1 MTHTAISKLAEKRRR
16 KLMKQSRF
24 SAVIDCLNVH
34 PENAPENQDELL
46 QWFDDQNSLL
56 NSLKYFQESTIAK
69 HADPVK
75 RANNVLENGIKVA
88 ANTRIDLN
96 SPPIWKELIS
106 ETRNLRYKMHSWVL
120 LDPLLCADEVSEGN
134 EYLLK
139 AVDIANDWIEHF
151 IIAGDKDEFA
161 WYDMGVGQRATKLP
175 YMLRRLI
182 EIGGNSEII
191 SNFII
196 ASEIHISELSQEDR
210 VAMHSNHGLFQIA
223 GLMAL
228 VRDIPWLSGSKSGFE
243 SAKQLLKKM
252 IDEHFAEDGLHK
264 EHSPEYH
271 LFMRNHLHSFQST
284 GWIDSDDEINRL
296 LTNVEEISHWM
307 QNPEKNVIALG
318 DSNNGLASKDRWDEI
333 NGQLNSGIKILPF
346 GGLVIENTEKDGLFS
361 QLVFSAQFHSRQHK
375 HADNLNMLYHLNDK
389 PLLVDSG
396 SFTYQYDL
404 PERIYCEST
413 RAHNT
418 VEIDGLN
425 HSRFRQDAF
434 GSGLSF
440 CTSMGPCT
448 IMRGSVHHSRL
459 ISSFI
464 PNNKIHTRDGVK
476 VDIIHSRTIIH
487 YPNRFLA
494 IIDQIDSPKSHDYIQ
509 WHHFPPEINIREY
522 SAQRYELVNSDDE
535 KVCLV
540 FSSDTE
546 SVPLEPTIVRGQTQP
561 HLQGWISHDGVELI
575 ENTALGYNCKGDDA
589 LFVTVFDFS
598 MKNTGKPY
606 LRGGSDGKYLRFAL
620 TQAGSKVDV
629 KIRIQSDGTRK
640 IESVIDGEEFNVEL
654 ASDVINDEKVGED

>member
-1 MTHTAISKLAEKRRR
+1 MTHTDISGIAEERRSE
-16 KLMKQSRF
+16 LIQQSRF
-24 SAVIDCLNVH
+24 SAAVDCLKVKSDNV
-34 PENAPENQDELL
+34 PSNQNEFI
-46 QWFDDQNSLL
+46 QWLGDQTS
-56 NSLKYFQESTIAK
+56 SLKPLVYFQEATTANR
-69 HADPVK
+69 ADPVK
-75 RANNVLENGIKVA
+75 RANYVLENGFKLVGEFR
-88 ANTRIDLN
+88 TDLN
-96 SPPIWKELIS
+96 SPPIWKELVS
-106 ETRNLRYKMHSWVL
+106 ESRNIRYKLHSWVL
-120 LDPLLCADEVSEGN
+120 LDPLLCADEIAEGN
-134 EYLLK
+134 EYLFK
-139 AVDIANDWIEHF
+139 AIDIANDWIEHF
-151 IIAGDKDEFA
+151 IIAGEKDEFA

-182 EIGGNSEII
+182 EIGGDSEII
-191 SNFII
+191 CNFII
-196 ASEIHISELSQEDR
+196 ASEIHISELSQEER

-228 VRDIPWLSGSKSGFE
+228 VRDIPWLSGSKTGFE

-252 IDEHFAEDGLHK
+252 IDEHFADDGLHK

-296 LTNVEEISHWM
+296 LTTVEEISHWM
-307 QNPEKNVIALG
+307 QNPEKKVIAIG

-333 NGQLNSGIKILPF
+333 NGQLNSGLKVLPF
-346 GGLVIENTEKDGLFS
+346 GGLVIENTENDGLFS

-375 HADNLNMLYHLNDK
+375 HADNLNVLYHLNDK
-389 PLLVDSG
+389 PLLVDAG

-418 VEIDGLN
+418 LEIDGLN
-425 HSRFRQDAF
+425 QSRFLQDAF

-440 CTSMGPCT
+440 CTTMGPCT

-464 PNNKIHTRDGVK
+464 PNNKIQTRDGVK
-476 VDIIHSRTIIH
+476 VDIQQNRTILH

-494 IIDQIDSPKSHDYIQ
+494 IIDQIKSPESHDYIQ
-509 WHHFPPEINIREY
+509 WHHFPPEIKIREY
-522 SAQRYELVNSDDE
+522 SAQRYELINSDNE
-535 KVCLV
+535 KVCMVL
-540 FSSDTE
+540 SSDTE
-546 SVPLEPTIVRGQTQP
+546 SIPLEPIIVRGQTEP

-575 ENTALGYNCKGDDA
+575 ENTALGFNCKGDDA

-598 MKNTGKPY
+598 MKNTGEPY
-606 LRGGSDGKYLRFAL
+606 LRGGSGGKYLRFAL
-620 TQAGSKVDV
+620 TQDGSKVDV
-629 KIRIQSDGTRK
+629 KVRIQPDGSRK
-640 IESVIDGEEFNVEL
+640 IESVIDGEEFTTDIQHD
-654 ASDVINDEKVGED
+654 AISDEQSG

>member
-1 MTHTAISKLAEKRRR
+1 MTHTDISELAEERRSE
-16 KLMKQSRF
+16 LTEQSRF
-24 SAVIDCLNVH
+24 SAVIDCLTIP
-34 PENAPENQDELL
+34 PENIPEKQDELL
-46 QWFDDQNSLL
+46 QWFDDQTS
-56 NSLKYFQESTIAK
+56 SLKPLVYFQEATTANR
-69 HADPVK
+69 ADPVK
-75 RANNVLENGIKVA
+75 RASSVLRNGFNVQNL
-88 ANTRIDLN
+88 TFDMH

-106 ETRNLRYKMHSWVL
+106 ETRNIRYKLHSWVL

-139 AVDIANDWIEHF
+139 AVNIANDWIEHF
-151 IIAGDKDEFA
+151 IIAGEKDEFA

-182 EIGGNSEII
+182 EIGESPETIF
-191 SNFII
+191 NFII
-196 ASEIHISELSQEDR
+196 ASEVHISELSQEER

-228 VRDIPWLSGSKSGFE
+228 VRDIPWLNGSKSGFE
-243 SAKQLLKKM
+243 SAKGLLKKM
-252 IDEHFAEDGLHK
+252 IDEHFGDDGLHK

-271 LFMRNHLHSFQST
+271 LFMRNHLHSFKST
-284 GWIDSDDEINRL
+284 GWIDSNDEIYNL
-296 LTNVEEISHWM
+296 LTKVEEISHWM
-307 QNPEKNVIALG
+307 QNPEKNIIAIG
-318 DSNNGLASKDRWDEI
+318 DSNNGLASKDRWNEI
-333 NGQLNSGIKILPF
+333 NEELPLGLKEF
-346 GGLVIENTEKDGLFS
+346 PSGGLVIQNTENDGQVS

-375 HADNLNMLYHLNDK
+375 HADNLNVLYHLNDE

-440 CTSMGPCT
+440 CTSIGPCT
-448 IMRGSVHHSRL
+448 IMRGAVHHSRL

-476 VDIIHSRTIIH
+476 VDILHSRTIIH

-494 IIDQIDSPKSHDYIQ
+494 IIDQIDSPKPHDFMQWNHFSPDIQ
-509 WHHFPPEINIREY
+509 VRKY
-522 SAQRYELVNSDDE
+522 TDE
-535 KVCLV
+535 KYSIHNSKEETIAIVSN
-540 FSSDTE
+540 SSHE
-546 SVPLEPTIVRGQTQP
+546 KLPLDSKIIRGQTQP
-561 HLQGWISHDGVELI
+561 HLQGWISPQGNDLI
-575 ENTALGYNCKGDDA
+575 ENTVLGFSTVGANTI
-589 LFVTVFDFS
+589 FVTVFDFE
-598 MKNTGKPY
+598 MKNTGSPY
-606 LRGGSDGKYLRFAL
+606 IRSGSGGKYQRFAL
-620 TQAGSKVDV
+620 TQDGSKIDI
-629 KIRIQSDGTRK
+629 KFREAANGEITIDAL
-640 IESVIDGEEFNVEL
+640 IDGDEFSEVV
-654 ASDVINDEKVGED
+654 SK

>member
-1 MTHTAISKLAEKRRR
+1 MTHTDISELAEERRSE
-16 KLMKQSRF
+16 LTGQSRF
-24 SAVIDCLNVH
+24 SAVVDCLTIQSANT
-34 PENAPENQDELL
+34 PENQDELL
-46 QWFDDQNSLL
+46 QWLDATNSLL
-56 NSLKYFQESTIAK
+56 DPLVYFQEATTANR
-69 HADPVK
+69 ADPVK
-75 RANNVLENGIKVA
+75 RADYVLENGFKLVGEFR
-88 ANTRIDLN
+88 TDLN
-96 SPPIWKELIS
+96 SPPIWKELVS
-106 ETRNLRYKMHSWVL
+106 ESRNIRYKLHSWVL
-120 LDPLLCADEVSEGN
+120 LDPLLCADEVADGD
-134 EYLLK
+134 EYLIK
-139 AVDIANDWIEHF
+139 AINIANDWIEHF
-151 IIAGDKDEFA
+151 IIAGEKDEFA

-182 EIGGNSEII
+182 EIGGDSEII
-191 SNFII
+191 CNFII
-196 ASEIHISELSQEDR
+196 ASEIHISELSQEER

-228 VRDIPWLSGSKSGFE
+228 VRDIPWLSGSKSGYE
-243 SAKQLLKKM
+243 SAKKLLKKM

-296 LTNVEEISHWM
+296 LTSVEEISHWM
-307 QNPEKNVIALG
+307 QNPEKNVIAIG
-318 DSNNGLASKDRWDEI
+318 DSNNGLSSKDRWGGVNE
-333 NGQLNSGIKILPF
+333 QLNSGLKVLPF
-346 GGLVIENTEKDGLFS
+346 GGLVIENTENDGFFS

-375 HADNLNMLYHLNDK
+375 HADNLNVLYHLNDK

-459 ISSFI
+459 ISSFL

-476 VDIIHSRTIIH
+476 VDILHSRTIIH

-494 IIDQIDSPKSHDYIQ
+494 IIDQIKSTESHDYIQ
-509 WHHFPPEINIREY
+509 WHHFSPEINIREY
-522 SAQRYELVNSDDE
+522 SAQRYELVNSDNE
-535 KVCLV
+535 KVCMV

-546 SVPLEPTIVRGQTQP
+546 SVPLESTIVRGQTQP

-575 ENTALGYNCKGDDA
+575 ENSALGYNCKGGDA
-589 LFVTVFDFS
+589 LFATVFDFS

-606 LRGGSDGKYLRFAL
+606 LRGGSGGKYLRFAL
-620 TQAGSKVDV
+620 TQDGSKVDV
-629 KIRIQSDGTRK
+629 KIRIQLDGTRK
-640 IESVIDGEEFNVEL
+640 IESVIDEKEFTAEIK
-654 ASDVINDEKVGED
+654 SDVTSDEQSG

>member
-1 MTHTAISKLAEKRRR
+1 MTHTDISELAEERRSE
-16 KLMKQSRF
+16 LTGQSRF
-24 SAVIDCLNVH
+24 SAVVDCLTIQSANT
-34 PENAPENQDELL
+34 PENQDDLL
-46 QWFDDQNSLL
+46 QWFGDQNS
-56 NSLKYFQESTIAK
+56 SLGPVKYFQESTIAK
-69 HADPVK
+69 HADPVE

-96 SPPIWKELIS
+96 SPPIWDELKS
-106 ETRNLRYKMHSWVL
+106 ESRNIRYKLHSWVL
-120 LDPLLCADEVSEGN
+120 LDPLLCADQVAEGN
-134 EYLLK
+134 EYLEM
-139 AVDIANDWIEHF
+139 AINIANDWIEHF
-151 IIAGDKDEFA
+151 IIAGEKDEFA

-182 EIGGNSEII
+182 EIGGDSEII

-196 ASEIHISELSQEDR
+196 ASEIHISELSQEER

-228 VRDIPWLSGSKSGFE
+228 VRDIPWLSGSESGFE
-243 SAKQLLKKM
+243 SAMELLKKM
-252 IDEHFAEDGLHK
+252 IDEHFADDGLHK

-284 GWIDSDDEINRL
+284 GWLDSDDEISRL
-296 LTNVEEISHWM
+296 LTAVDDISHWM
-307 QNPEKNVIALG
+307 QNPEKKVIALG
-318 DSNNGLASKDRWDEI
+318 DSNNGLTSKSRWNEI
-333 NGQLNSGIKILPF
+333 NEQLTPGLKILPF
-346 GGLVIENTEKDGLFS
+346 GGLVIENTENGGLFS

-375 HADNLNMLYHLNDK
+375 HADNLNVLYHLNEK

-434 GSGLSF
+434 GSALSF

-448 IMRGSVHHSRL
+448 IMRGSIQHSRL

-464 PNNKIHTRDGVK
+464 PNNKIQTRDGVK
-476 VDIIHSRTIIH
+476 VDIKQDRTIIH

-494 IIDQIDSPKSHDYIQ
+494 IIDQIQSPECHDYIQ

-522 SAQRYELVNSDDE
+522 SAQRYELINSDDE
-535 KVCLV
+535 KVCRV

-546 SVPLEPTIVRGQTQP
+546 SNPMKPTIVRGQTQP

-575 ENTALGYNCKGDDA
+575 ENTALGYNYKGDDA
-589 LFVTVFDFS
+589 SFVTVFDFS

-606 LRGGSDGKYLRFAL
+606 LREGSGGKYLRFAL
-620 TQAGSKVDV
+620 TQDGSKVDV
-629 KIRIQSDGTRK
+629 KIRIKSDGTRNV
-640 IESVIDGEEFNVEL
+640 ESIIDGEEFIVEL
-654 ASDVINDEKVGED
+654 GPGVICDEEIR